1 MINTSNITKGGIYTA
16 LTLTCIYLSTI
27 LPTSKLSILGI
38 TTLIIPLSVI
48 TTGIKNSIIVYL
60 ASSLL
65 SLILIGFKGNVF
77 GYILLFGL
85 FGFVKYYTEIIKNI
99 VVEIILKLL
108 FFNASLFGIFMLYK
122 VFVIAIPHLKFR
134 LPLIILALQVVF
146 LICDYAI
153 TLFIAYFSKRFG
165 KLIK

>member
-1 MINTSNITKGGIYTA
+1 MVNTSHITKGGIYTA

-38 TTLIIPLSVI
+38 TACIIPLSVI
-48 TTGIKNSIIVYL
+48 TTGIKNSLMVYL

-65 SLILIGFKGNVF
+65 SLILIGFRGSVF
-77 GYILLFGL
+77 GYILLFGI

-108 FFNASLFGIFMLYK
+108 FFNASLFAIFMLYK
-122 VFVIAIPHLKFR
+122 VFLIAIPPIKFS
-134 LPLIILALQVVF
+134 LPLIILALQIVF

-153 TLFIAYFSKRFG
+153 TLFIDYFSTGFS
-165 KLIK
+165 KLMK